1 VCTKDPCWSMW
12 TIYDPR
18 ELSGVST
25 AGPGIGR
32 GVTSGIRADPR
43 GFTGV
48 CGLGVRVYGAWCMW
62 AQSGHMACHMTTLD
76 TQTWLRGEVPRLG
89 LTDENAVLLRGGL

>member
-1 VCTKDPCWSMW
+1 MG

-25 AGPGIGR
+25 VGPGTGM
-32 GVTSGIRADPR
+32 GVTGGIRADPR

-48 CGLGVRVYGAWCMW
+48 YRLGVQVYGAWRMW
-62 AQSGHMACHMTTLD
+62 ARSGHTA
-76 TQTWLRGEVPRLG
+76 
-89 LTDENAVLLRGGL
+89 